1 MTDPL
6 ASIKWKHDDLAA
18 DLAAHLDGP
27 ERLVWTN
34 MQLGPSGSPRPDVYT
49 IPRTYSL
56 FAPLAYEVKVS
67 VPDFRS
73 DVTSGKWQ
81 SYLSYA
87 CAVVFAVPAGLVG
100 KGDIP
105 HGCGLMARGPAG
117 WRMVKAPTLKV
128 MENLPLPAWQKLM
141 WDGLERQEKRR
152 AIEPRNIN
160 RWRSADTVS
169 RQIGGDIAD
178 LFQNADTV
186 RKAAAELLGLIGRP
200 DKEDGSYALTRAIQ
214 NLSYNGRRV
223 QKTWA
228 ALAAVLGMEADKWPD
243 WQAMEEAHRRIGRLK
258 PGADAEEVR
267 DRINLLRH
275 QLDRMEHDLIGA
287 PPATTREPRVND
299 ASPTS
304 GDGVPDGSDTPLF
317 ATLDAPEGG
326 CC

>member
-1 MTDPL
+1 MTDLL
-6 ASIKWKHDDLAA
+6 ASIEWKHDALADDLAQ
-18 DLAAHLDGP
+18 HLDGP

-49 IPRTYSL
+49 IPRTYSR
-56 FAPLAYEVKVS
+56 FTPLAYEVKVS
-67 VPDFRS
+67 VADFRS

-105 HGCGLMARGPAG
+105 PGCGLMARGPGG
-117 WRMVKAPTLKV
+117 WRMVKASTLKV
-128 MENLPLPAWQKLM
+128 LENLPLAAWQKLM
-141 WDGLERQEKRR
+141 LDGLERHEKRR

-160 RWRSADTVS
+160 RWRSADTIS

-200 DKEDGSYALTRAIQ
+200 DKEDGSYGLTRAIQ
-214 NLSYNGRRV
+214 NLSYSGRQV
-223 QKTWA
+223 QETWA
-228 ALAAVLGMEADKWPD
+228 ALAAVLGLDANKWPD
-243 WQAMEEAHRRIGRLK
+243 WHAMQEAQRRIGRLK
-258 PGADAEEVR
+258 PGANADEVR

-275 QLDRMEHDLIGA
+275 QLDRMERDLIGA
-287 PPATTREPRVND
+287 PPAPTREPRVDD
-299 ASPTS
+299 ASSTG

-317 ATLDAPEGG
+317 ATLDAPEGD